1 MKAKTNKP
9 HYQVTAG
16 IISRSSRV
24 LITKRPEGTHLAGFW
39 EFPGGKQEPYET
51 LDECLVRELK
61 EELGITV
68 QTDRHLL
75 TVEHEYEDKVITL
88 HVFCCRDMKG
98 RPLTLEGQ
106 EFRWVHPEDLSKY
119 TFPPPD
125 KAVIEALRSCCPPGN
140 SFPSGRRRE
149 GPP

>member
-1 MKAKTNKP
+1 VKRKTNKP

-16 IISRSSRV
+16 LIWRNSRV

-68 QTDRHLL
+68 RTDRHLL

-88 HVFCCRDMKG
+88 HVFHCRDMKG
-98 RPLTLEGQ
+98 RPATLEGQ
-106 EFRWVHPEDLSKY
+106 EFRWVHPQDLSNY

-125 KAVIEALRSCCPPGN
+125 KAVIETLRSRGQPP
-140 SFPSGRRRE
+140 E
-149 GPP
+149 D